1 MTLTVVLLA
10 SSTLLLLAVFMSF
23 VLGWANKAF
32 HVEVDPRV
40 EQIDAVLPG
49 ANCAGCGYIGCGEYA
64 EAVVNEGASV
74 SLCAP
79 GGESCAE
86 AVAEIMGC
94 LLYTSDAADDN

>member
-1 MTLTVVLLA
+1 MTLLVVLLA

-49 ANCAGCGYIGCGEYA
+49 ANCAGCGYIGCTDYA

-74 SLCAP
+74 ALCAP

-86 AVAEIMGC
+86 AVAEIMGVE
-94 LLYTSDAADDN
+94 